1 MDRRQSL
8 GIMGTF
14 AATLAFAN
22 GAQATTAHAVSLP
35 ELVRRST
42 RIARATA
49 LDSFARTEDIGGA
62 RHIVTYSR
70 LRIDDSIQGASADS
84 ETLVRTLGGRVGDVG
99 EIVHGEAELSLNET
113 SLVFL
118 MADPNGVELVTAMA
132 QGHYPVAVDRVGV
145 PRLQLSRNMPHLLG
159 AANSAVAQLAGK
171 SLPEARALIVGAR
184 R

>member
-1 MDRRQSL
+1 
-8 GIMGTF
+8 MGTF
-14 AATLAFAN
+14 TAALAFGR
-22 GAQATTAHAVSLP
+22 GAQATTARAVSLP

-49 LDSFARTEDIGGA
+49 LDSFARSEEIGGA

-70 LRIDDSIQGASADS
+70 LRIDDSIHGPSGES

-99 EIVHGEAELSLNET
+99 EIVHGEAELTLNET

-118 MADPNGVELVTAMA
+118 MLDSNGVELVTAMA
-132 QGHYPVAVDRVGV
+132 QGHYPVTIDRAGT
-145 PRLQLSRNMPHLLG
+145 PRLQLSRNMPHLLDPATS
-159 AANSAVAQLAGK
+159 AAALLGGK
-171 SLPEARALIVGAR
+171 PFTEARTLILGAR